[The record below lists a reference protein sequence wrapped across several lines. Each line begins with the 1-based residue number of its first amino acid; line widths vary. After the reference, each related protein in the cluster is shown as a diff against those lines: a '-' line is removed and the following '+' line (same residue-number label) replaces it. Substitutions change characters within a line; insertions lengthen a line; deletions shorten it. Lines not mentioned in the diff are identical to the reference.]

1 MIALALMTALGA
13 DPAAALNDYPTEA
26 RADYVFTCM
35 AANGQTRQA
44 LSECSCAID
53 HIASVLPYKRYV
65 AAETVLA
72 MRQTSGERA
81 EVFRSAEFNNAFAR
95 DLQSA
100 AAEAEVLCFTPVLR
114 APD

>member
-1 MIALALMTALGA
+1 MIALALMATLAG
-13 DPAAALNDYPTEA
+13 DAATALNDYPTEA

-35 AANGQTRQA
+35 AANGQTRRA

-53 HIASVLPYKRYV
+53 HIASVLPYERYV

-81 EVFRSAEFNNAFAR
+81 EIFRSAEANSAFAR

-100 AAEAEVLCFTPVLR
+100 AAEAEVLCFAPALR